1 MNISVSRLAEVAMP
15 NFCPRCFWIKSKM
28 GWELPFARP
37 MPSIFWD
44 IDRYVKSIVRT
55 HYDERGVLPKWF
67 PYLGKVTRLEKVPR
81 WQDFYFAH
89 PQLKITLRGE
99 MDELFQLDGSEYHIV
114 DYKTARYTVTQSELL
129 PMFEAQLNAYA
140 FIAKHGGFFSPVTG
154 LSLVYLEPDTD
165 FLLNSRLLERSA
177 EQLML
182 GFAPKVKSVEIMTDS
197 FIEGLLHKATEIS
210 NLSEPPKPTPT
221 CQNCRLVRSLFE
233 AVSFSNLD
241 LLTLEFEVK
250 RAADSGTA
258 LNPMEV
264 QLVLRNIQGFLSS
277 VKARM
282 GWDSLIPW

>member
-15 NFCPRCFWIKSKM
+15 NFCPRCFWIKSRM

-37 MPSIFWD
+37 MPGIFRD

-55 HYDERGVLPKWF
+55 HYKERGVLPEWF
-67 PYLGKVTRLEKVPR
+67 PYLGNVIRLEKVPR

-114 DYKTARYTVTQSELL
+114 DYKTARYTAAQGGLF

-140 FIAKHGGFFSPVTG
+140 YIAEHRNFFSPVTG
-154 LSLVYLEPDTD
+154 LSLVCLEPDTD
-165 FLLNSRLLERSA
+165 FSLNRGLMQRS
-177 EQLML
+177 LDKLIL
-182 GFAPKVKSVEIMTDS
+182 GFTPQVKSVEIKPDS
-197 FIEGLLHKATEIS
+197 FIEGPLHKATEIS